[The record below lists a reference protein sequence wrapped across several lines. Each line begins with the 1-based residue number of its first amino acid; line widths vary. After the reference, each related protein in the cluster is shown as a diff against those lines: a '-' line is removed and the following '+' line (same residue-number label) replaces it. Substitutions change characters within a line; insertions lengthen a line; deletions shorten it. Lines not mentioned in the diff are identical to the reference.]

1 LITLEE
7 ISDIHEKIVSLINDN
22 LEALLDLYITLEQNP
37 ENITIIEFER
47 REKTK
52 ESDRIIF
59 RLHQELQDHLV
70 QLTQTNPMPEEG
82 KIIDQIKEA
91 VDAAQAIVRGPRQ

>member
-1 LITLEE
+1 MITLEE

-59 RLHQELQDHLV
+59 RLHQEYK
-70 QLTQTNPMPEEG
+70 TT
-82 KIIDQIKEA
+82 
-91 VDAAQAIVRGPRQ
+91 